1 MCQQKCVGETKIVTG
16 TVFHSSIMVTLFQ
29 KEQMFTRR
37 AFSGTSTF
45 LAFSGKSKEDHS
57 IRRRNSSDLNS
68 FLEIFTMKYKQ
79 TLWWLWYS
87 QFRVLLLSR
96 EHLWLAVGRLG
107 KWFLVSNCFFHTFHF
122 VSSAQ
127 RQSHIFDSLLVK
139 VEKQFPPLRWWPI
152 IVCSCEL
159 GWHTSLNMSNFTN
172 MDVTALVV

>member
-1 MCQQKCVGETKIVTG
+1 MRWWNKNCYRYGVSLLHNGYLVSKGANVHSKG
-16 TVFHSSIMVTLFQ
+16 VFWNIHL
-29 KEQMFTRR
+29 
-37 AFSGTSTF
+37 SGF
-45 LAFSGKSKEDHS
+45 FCKSKEDHS

-68 FLEIFTMKYKQ
+68 FLEIFTIKYKQ

-107 KWFLVSNCFFHTFHF
+107 KWFLVSNCFLHTFHF

-152 IVCSCEL
+152 IVCSCKL
-159 GWHTSLNMSNFTN
+159 GWHASLNMSNFTN
-172 MDVTALVV
+172 VGATALVV